1 MTDAAGSLLRRDWLK
16 QASAEL
22 KKQSLPDPVWEA
34 SLLLARCLGI
44 SRLQLLANQEVALQG
59 AERQRADDWL
69 NRYQSGEPLAY
80 LEGEAH
86 FFGRPFVVSPA
97 VLVPRADS
105 ESLIEMVL
113 ADADLPEQSWVCD
126 LGTGSGCLL
135 LTLLAERAQWQGI
148 GIDYS
153 RQALKIARS
162 NARRHHLEPRVQWL
176 QSSWLSSLQLPS
188 GPGLVVSN
196 PPYVIA
202 GEEMGH
208 GVAEFEPELALFVP
222 EQDPL
227 QAYRAILQSCAK
239 PETNGGLAAEA
250 RLLFE
255 IGAGRGEELIALA
268 KTHGFRLLKRA
279 SDLGGVERALL
290 FARGSK
296 PEPSGSR

>member
-1 MTDAAGSLLRRDWLK
+1 MTDAAGSLPRRQWLK

-44 SRLQLLANQEVALQG
+44 SRLQLLANQEEALDG
-59 AERQRADDWL
+59 AERQRAEEWL
-69 NRYQSGEPLAY
+69 RRYLSGEPLAY

-86 FFGRPFVVSPA
+86 FYGRPFVVNSS

-105 ESLIEMVL
+105 ECLVEMVL
-113 ADADLPEQSWVCD
+113 TALGLPEQSWVCD

-135 LTLLAERAQWQGI
+135 LTLLAEQPHWRGI
-148 GIDYS
+148 GVDYS
-153 RQALKIARS
+153 RQALEVARS
-162 NARRHHLEPRVQWL
+162 NARRHHLEDRVDWL
-176 QSSWLSSLQLPS
+176 QSSWLQGLQLPP
-188 GPGLVVSN
+188 GPGLVISN
-196 PPYVIA
+196 PPYVVA

-208 GVAEFEPELALFVP
+208 GVAEYEPDLALFVP

-239 PETNGGLAAEA
+239 PEAKGGLARSAH
-250 RLLFE
+250 LLFE

-268 KTHGFRLLKRA
+268 KAHGFRLLKRA

-290 FARGSK
+290 FAR
-296 PEPSGSR
+296 EEQA

>member
-1 MTDAAGSLLRRDWLK
+1 MTEVAGSLPRRVWLK
-16 QASAEL
+16 QASAKL
-22 KKQSLPDPVWEA
+22 QKQSLPDALWEA

-44 SRLQLLANQEVALQG
+44 SRLRLLANQEEALQG

-69 NRYQSGEPLAY
+69 RRYLSGEPLAY

-86 FFGRPFVVSPA
+86 FYGRPFVVSPA

-113 ADADLPEQSWVCD
+113 AELDLPEKSWVCD

-135 LTLLAERAQWQGI
+135 LTLLAEREHWQGI
-148 GIDYS
+148 GVDYS
-153 RQALKIARS
+153 RQALEVARS
-162 NARRHHLEPRVQWL
+162 NARRHHLEARVQWL
-176 QSSWLSSLQLPS
+176 QSSWLSALQLPL
-188 GPGLVVSN
+188 GPGLVVAN
-196 PPYVIA
+196 PPYVVI

-208 GVAEFEPELALFVP
+208 GVAEFEPDLALFVP

-227 QAYRAILQSCAK
+227 QAYRAILQSCAMA
-239 PETNGGLAAEA
+239 ETKGGLAAEA
-250 RLLFE
+250 HLLFE
-255 IGAGRGEELIALA
+255 IGAGRGEELIGLA

-290 FARGSK
+290 FARG
-296 PEPSGSR
+296 EQA

>member
-1 MTDAAGSLLRRDWLK
+1 MTDAAGSLPRRDWLK

-22 KKQSLPDPVWEA
+22 KQQSLPDPVWEA

-44 SRLQLLANQEVALQG
+44 SRLQLLANQEEALQG
-59 AERQRADDWL
+59 AERHRADEWL
-69 NRYQSGEPLAY
+69 RRYGSGEPLAY

-86 FFGRPFVVSPA
+86 FYGRPFVVSPA

-105 ESLIEMVL
+105 ECLIEMGL
-113 ADADLPEQSWVCD
+113 TELDLPEQSWVCD

-148 GIDYS
+148 GVDYS
-153 RQALKIARS
+153 RQALEVARS

-176 QSSWLSSLQLPS
+176 QSSWLSSLKLPS

-196 PPYVIA
+196 PPYVVA

-208 GVAEFEPELALFVP
+208 GVAEFEPDLALFVP

-227 QAYRAILQSCAK
+227 QAYRAILEFCAK
-239 PETNGGLAAEA
+239 SEAKGGLPAEA

-268 KTHGFRLLKRA
+268 KTHGFHLLKRA
-279 SDLGGVERALL
+279 SDLGGVERAVL
-290 FARGSK
+290 FARG
-296 PEPSGSR
+296 EQA